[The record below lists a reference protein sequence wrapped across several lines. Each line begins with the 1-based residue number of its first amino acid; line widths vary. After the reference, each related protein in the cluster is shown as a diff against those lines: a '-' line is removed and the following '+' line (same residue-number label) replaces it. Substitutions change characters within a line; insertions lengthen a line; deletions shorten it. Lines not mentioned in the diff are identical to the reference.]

1 MNSQKSFQLLPLNQE
16 KVLTTREKWNMD
28 HEDIHSDAVEIRN
41 QTKTTEESLIRETN
55 VMNDSQGPVF
65 QVVHSNEALT
75 LR

>member
-1 MNSQKSFQLLPLNQE
+1 
-16 KVLTTREKWNMD
+16 MD
-28 HEDIHSDAVEIRN
+28 HEDIYSDAVEIRN